1 MWQTTLIAQECAIA
15 SPVILTASMA
25 PAACQVT
32 KLILPLL
39 KKNNVDIA
47 EVQKN
52 GKRRFSSFGR
62 KWTDQTKK
70 DKLLMITPDEKRTS

>member
-15 SPVILTASMA
+15 SPVILTASTA

-39 KKNNVDIA
+39 KKNNVDNYIA
-47 EVQKN
+47 EVLIKW
-52 GKRRFSSFGR
+52 GK
-62 KWTDQTKK
+62 K
-70 DKLLMITPDEKRTS
+70 I

>member
-15 SPVILTASMA
+15 SPVILTASTA

-39 KKNNVDIA
+39 NKNNVDNLYSRGA
-47 EVQKN
+47 NKMGKEDLVPLGEN
-52 GKRRFSSFGR
+52 GLIKP
-62 KWTDQTKK
+62 KK
-70 DKLLMITPDEKRTS
+70 TSCTS